1 MYIFVREVVLEEQ
14 VLGFDEVGVGAEGF
28 EVLFHVFHLYFAV
41 EFLQNGLEVVQI
53 KVFGVGLE
61 QFDMVLEVE

>member
-1 MYIFVREVVLEEQ
+1 MYIFAREVVLEQQ
-14 VLGFDEVGVGAEGF
+14 VLGFDEVGLGAEGF

-41 EFLQNGLEVVQI
+41 EFLQNRLEVVEI

-61 QFDMVLEVE
+61 QVDMVLKVE